1 LDPTRTTE
9 IIGHRGAPRAY
20 LENTVPSFLCA
31 LEAGAD
37 AVELDVHATKDGEVV
52 VHHDPRLERRHPRAS
67 HPGPEIATHTL
78 DELLTYAGDRR
89 ERVPRLAE
97 VLSLVDGRATV
108 YVEIK
113 GAGIESQVIDVN
125 RGSQARCAIH
135 AFDHR
140 VAQRVAV
147 LAPEIPR
154 GILSASYVL
163 DPAGELRRASARDYW
178 QHWEMVDAALVDAV
192 HAAGGRVIAWT
203 VNEIDDAE
211 RLAALGVDGLCSDV
225 SGDLVRIGMGSA
237 SERRS
242 GPAT

>member
-31 LEAGAD
+31 LEAGAG

-52 VHHDPRLERRHPRAS
+52 VHHDPRLERRHLRAS
-67 HPGPEIATHTL
+67 HPGPEIAAHTL
-78 DELLTYAGDRR
+78 EELLVYAGDLR

-108 YVEIK
+108 YVEVK
-113 GAGIESQVIDVN
+113 GAGIEPLVVDVI
-125 RGSQARCAIH
+125 RASRARCAIH

-140 VAQRVAV
+140 VAQRVAA

-163 DPAGELRRASARDYW
+163 DPAGDLRRASARDYW
-178 QHWEMVDAALVDAV
+178 QHWEMIDAALVDAV
-192 HAAGGRVIAWT
+192 HGAGGRVIAWT
-203 VNEIDDAE
+203 VNEIADAE
-211 RLAALGVDGLCSDV
+211 RLASLGVDGLCSDV
-225 SGDLVRIGMGSA
+225 SAELVRLGIGS
-237 SERRS
+237 RS
-242 GPAT
+242 HPPPGPAA